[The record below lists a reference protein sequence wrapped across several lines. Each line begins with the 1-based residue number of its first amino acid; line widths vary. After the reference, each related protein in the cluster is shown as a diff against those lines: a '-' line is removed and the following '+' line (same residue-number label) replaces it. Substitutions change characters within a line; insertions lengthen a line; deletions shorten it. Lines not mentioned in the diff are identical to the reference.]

1 MRNRLRLYVGVA
13 LAGGSWAF
21 AIAWTSRNRNC
32 VIDECWWTYFLWWT
46 GLGVILLGT
55 VALLARVERT
65 RFPLKPLI
73 LIDTLLIG
81 SALLSLVVVGVVGD
95 ETELVENTIGLAVL
109 FVLGI
114 PPVFVLASLAWLLFR
129 PRHESTGA
137 GTREQ

>member
-1 MRNRLRLYVGVA
+1 MRSHLRLYVGVA

-32 VIDECWWTYFLWWT
+32 LIDECWWTYFLWWT

-65 RFPLKPLI
+65 RFPVKPLI
-73 LIDTLLIG
+73 LISTLLGG
-81 SALLSLVVVGVVGD
+81 SALLSLVAVGVFGE
-95 ETELVENTIGLAVL
+95 ETELVANTIGLSVL

-114 PPVFVLASLAWLLFR
+114 PVVFVLASLGWFLFR
-129 PRHESTGA
+129 PSGESTKT
-137 GTREQ
+137 GTQEQ